1 MRKGERRARRRR
13 LARAAA
19 RRAVTAL
26 WWTLRG
32 VGVTLRGFWRA
43 LWQPDTVDDINAM
56 VDANVPDKAHQARM
70 KLRRDRRNAI
80 AFCLI
85 IAAAAY
91 FAVKYWG
98 AELWLATP
106 SWVLVAITAIALPL
120 LSLVGRPPRQEVE
133 EAEAP
138 HGMPRGLA
146 LSDSVRGVA
155 RTLSEAF
162 VNSKIRAEVS
172 EGGIRAEPGGWG
184 WTVTLQLLDGITEP
198 KLEALER
205 HLNTPAGGLVFSR
218 VPQAARVMVLR
229 IVMKDLL
236 TDPIDAPE
244 RTFGSVRDQVA
255 IATRFDGGRL
265 SLELFA
271 RHVLIIGRTGSGK
284 SGVLHDFL
292 DALTADQD
300 VDIVG
305 IDLSDGPDLKS
316 WKASMRDHAFGPNI
330 DKAEKILAAAV
341 RLVRHNT
348 ANLGSR
354 NFDPAVDGPG
364 HVVVIDEYGMVAAID
379 TLRVLVEFI
388 VTYGAKAG
396 VWVVLANQRAVNDM
410 MGTSRLASQVH
421 IKVFLGMS
429 AEDAQGLPKHLREL
443 GVRPHLFRQAT
454 QTSPHDAGKA
464 FVVDVETIPILVR
477 FYRLGR
483 LAAVRRAS
491 ERAPHRPYPT
501 AARTEIL
508 DADEHDGTPPLL
520 QAVRAAIL
528 AISSSEGRRPERASG
543 DEILPRLRQRGFAVD
558 RKNLLGELRSASDG
572 LIDRS
577 RDTNLAPGKNPKGF
591 YLEDLDHAIAAVE
604 QRATRP
610 PTDSP
615 GPPGTR

>member
-1 MRKGERRARRRR
+1 
-13 LARAAA
+13 
-19 RRAVTAL
+19 
-26 WWTLRG
+26 
-32 VGVTLRGFWRA
+32 
-43 LWQPDTVDDINAM
+43 M

-70 KLRRDRRNAI
+70 KLRRDRRNAV
-80 AFCLI
+80 AFSLI

-98 AELWLATP
+98 SELWLATP
-106 SWVLVAITAIALPL
+106 SWALATIMVVTVPL
-120 LSLVGRPPRQEVE
+120 LALVGRPPRQETAD
-133 EAEAP
+133 AEAQ
-138 HGMPRGLA
+138 HEMPRGLA
-146 LSDSVRGVA
+146 LSDSARGVA
-155 RTLSEAF
+155 RTLSDAF

-172 EGGIRAEPGGWG
+172 EGGVRAEPGGWG

-236 TDPIDAPE
+236 TEPIDAPE

-265 SLELFA
+265 ILELFA

-491 ERAPHRPYPT
+491 ERAPYRPHLT

-508 DADEHDGTPPLL
+508 DADDHDETPALL
-520 QAVRAAIL
+520 LAVRSAIL

-543 DEILPRLRQRGFAVD
+543 EELLPRLRQRGFAVD
-558 RKNLLGELRSASDG
+558 KKNLLGELRSASRG

-591 YLEDLDHAIAAVE
+591 YLEDLDQAIAAIE
-604 QRATRP
+604 QEATRA
-610 PTDSP
+610 PTDNP
-615 GPPGTR
+615 GPAGG